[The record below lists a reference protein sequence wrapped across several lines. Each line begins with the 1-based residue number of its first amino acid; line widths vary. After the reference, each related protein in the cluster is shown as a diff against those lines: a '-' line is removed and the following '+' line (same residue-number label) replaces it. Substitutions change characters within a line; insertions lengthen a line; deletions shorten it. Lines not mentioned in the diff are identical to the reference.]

1 MKKIEAC
8 SGICSPFE
16 LPHPCGSPDCR
27 CIPWVI
33 GGQCIGPIGSKHVT
47 KIIEEHPNLC
57 QTHVECLE
65 KKSGSFC
72 ALYPNPDIPF
82 GWCFDSKTEAE
93 QIFKIGSKSAL
104 KGFFKTLSNSNE
116 FVTM

>member
-33 GGQCIGPIGSKHVT
+33 GGQCIGPIGSKLT
-47 KIIEEHPNLC
+47 KMIEEHPNLC
-57 QTHVECLE
+57 QTHVECL
-65 KKSGSFC
+65 
-72 ALYPNPDIPF
+72 
-82 GWCFDSKTEAE
+82 
-93 QIFKIGSKSAL
+93 
-104 KGFFKTLSNSNE
+104 
-116 FVTM
+116 